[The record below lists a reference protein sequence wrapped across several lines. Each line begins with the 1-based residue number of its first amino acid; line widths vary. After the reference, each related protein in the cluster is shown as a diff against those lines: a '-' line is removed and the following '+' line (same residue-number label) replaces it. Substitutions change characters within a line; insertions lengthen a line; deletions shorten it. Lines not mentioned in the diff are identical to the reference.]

1 MPRWEPGSRERL
13 QTAALELFAE
23 QGFEKTTVLDIT
35 ARAGVTRRTFFR
47 HFPDKREVLFSGGV
61 TDLPE
66 TTLVAGVAEADD
78 GLMPMQMIVSA
89 IAGYDWD
96 ALGPRPRQRQ
106 RHAVILANPEL
117 LEREL
122 IKHEAAA
129 VALTEALRQRGFDN
143 CEARLAADIG
153 IAVFRS
159 AYDRWLNAGD
169 GTGMSQIIEDVLAV
183 LRTTVAATA
192 GSPLVP

>member
-1 MPRWEPGSRERL
+1 
-13 QTAALELFAE
+13 
-23 QGFEKTTVLDIT
+23 VLDIT

-78 GLMPMQMIVSA
+78 GLMPVQMIVSA

-96 ALGPRPRQRQ
+96 ALAPRPQQRQ
-106 RHAVILANPEL
+106 RHAVILANSEL

-129 VALTEALRQRGFDN
+129 VALTEVLRQRGFDS

-153 IAVFRS
+153 IAVFRA

-192 GSPLVP
+192 GSPLVGP